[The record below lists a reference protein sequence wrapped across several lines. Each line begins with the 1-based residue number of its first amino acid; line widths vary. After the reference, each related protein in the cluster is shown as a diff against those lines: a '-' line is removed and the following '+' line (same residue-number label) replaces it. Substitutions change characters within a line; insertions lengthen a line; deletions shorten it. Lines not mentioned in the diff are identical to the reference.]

1 MLFPEDVFNEILSYY
16 PIKKHFHF
24 HKISGNTELHTLIHR
39 IGAHNN
45 YINNTTEID
54 RLINEYRLTDNN
66 YLQNT
71 LGNTPLHI
79 AARYDLYF
87 QIYKKIESYCP
98 EMASVKNNHGLLAYE
113 ILPYKPREWTFRC

>member
-1 MLFPEDVFNEILSYY
+1 MLFPQDVFKEIISFY
-16 PIKKHFHF
+16 PIKKQFHF
-24 HKISGNTELHTLIHR
+24 HTRSGNTELHTLIHR
-39 IGAHNN
+39 IGTHKIS
-45 YINNTTEID
+45 INNTTELD
-54 RLINEYRLTDNN
+54 RLIKEYRLTDNN

-87 QIYKKIESYCP
+87 QIYKKIDSYCP
-98 EMASVKNNHGLLAYE
+98 EMVSVKNNHGLLAYE